1 MGPEYPSAL
10 QSFVASDP
18 NSPLVLQAQ
27 WRLET
32 LQQVAK
38 EQEEKGAGQ
47 SGKMSRIP
55 RFGCFS
61 GIRQK
66 LQGVAKDLEEARK
79 WYIQAVAKGDV
90 VAKKKLSELS
100 GAH

>member
-38 EQEEKGAGQ
+38 EQEEQGAGQ

-55 RFGCFS
+55 AIRPFFRHSSKATGRSQGPRGSAKMVYS
-61 GIRQK
+61 G
-66 LQGVAKDLEEARK
+66 GRK
-79 WYIQAVAKGDV
+79 G
-90 VAKKKLSELS
+90 
-100 GAH
+100 